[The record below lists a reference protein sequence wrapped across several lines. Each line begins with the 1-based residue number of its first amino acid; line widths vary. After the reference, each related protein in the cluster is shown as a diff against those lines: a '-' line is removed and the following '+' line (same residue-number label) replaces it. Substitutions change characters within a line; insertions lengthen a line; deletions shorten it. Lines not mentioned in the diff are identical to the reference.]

1 MPLTSIAFIPDGNR
15 RYASAHRLSLLQAY
29 QLGTQK
35 SWEVMDWMVKY
46 PSIRVGTFYTLSLEN
61 ITRSSAELHV
71 LFKIFENEADKILEK
86 EIYKTHDLA
95 INFLGRVEKFPKHLQ
110 QKMQRIQDISRDYGK
125 RVINV
130 AIGYNGRAEIVDA
143 AKKFALA
150 VQENPKKMNE
160 LNEESFKQYLYNDFS
175 DPDMIVRTGYTQ
187 RLSGFL
193 TYQSVY
199 SELYFL
205 DKFWPEFSAQDL
217 DAAVAEFD
225 ARQRRFGK

>member
-1 MPLTSIAFIPDGNR
+1 MPLNSIAFIPDGNR
-15 RYASAHRLSLLQAY
+15 RFAAANNLSLFDAY
-29 QLGTQK
+29 RLGTQK

-46 PSIRVGTFYTLSLEN
+46 PSIKVGTFYTLSLEN
-61 ITRSSAELHV
+61 ITRSSAELQV

-86 EIYKTHDLA
+86 EIYKTHDLT
-95 INFLGRVEKFPKHLQ
+95 INFLGRIGQFPKHLQ
-110 QKMQRIQDISRDYGK
+110 EKMQKIQTISRDYGK

-130 AIGYNGRAEIVDA
+130 AIGYNGRAEIIDA

-150 VQENPKKMNE
+150 VKENPEKLKE
-160 LNEESFKQYLYNDFS
+160 LNEETFKQYLYHDFS

-205 DKFWPEFSAQDL
+205 NKYWPEFSAQDL
-217 DAAVAEFD
+217 DVAVEEFN
-225 ARQRRFGK
+225 ARTRRFGK

>member
-1 MPLTSIAFIPDGNR
+1 MSLNSIAFIPDGNR
-15 RYASAHRLSLLQAY
+15 RFAAAHNLSLFDAY
-29 QLGTQK
+29 RLGTQK

-46 PSIRVGTFYTLSLEN
+46 PHIRVGTFYTLSLEN

-95 INFLGRVEKFPKHLQ
+95 INFLGRIEKFPQHLQ
-110 QKMQRIQDISRDYGK
+110 EKMQKIQDVSKDYGK

-130 AIGYNGRAEIVDA
+130 AIGYNGRAEIIDA

-150 VQENPKKMNE
+150 VKENPTKLNE
-160 LNEESFKQYLYNDFS
+160 LNEETFKQYLYNDFA

-205 DKFWPEFSAQDL
+205 DKYWPEFSAEDL
-217 DAAVAEFD
+217 DVAVEEFN
-225 ARQRRFGK
+225 ARTRRFGK